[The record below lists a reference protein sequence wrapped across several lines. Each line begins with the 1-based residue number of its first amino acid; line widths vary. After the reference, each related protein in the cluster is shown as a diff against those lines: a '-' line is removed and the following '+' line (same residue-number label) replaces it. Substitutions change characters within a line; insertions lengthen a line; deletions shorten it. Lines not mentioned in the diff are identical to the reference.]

1 MPQTLEGTPPDAARH
16 ALAHLDARSGRRWSQ
31 RLCFAAVLTMAW
43 AAAGCSRPVAHVEP
57 DVRIVADD
65 QGTLVNQARTAT
77 LAPGIRHVRL
87 YNTGKEPHEAMFV
100 QLPAGMSPADYV
112 AAVAG
117 GALFPEGAR
126 DYSGPGLTASADS
139 MDIWLPLDPGTYVLL
154 CWNKDHATTLPPAV
168 VTVTGAPHDAELP
181 LADATITMREH
192 HFAIDRPITAGDPV
206 IEIVNAGRAMHE
218 LDILA
223 LHTGATLAD
232 LARWREGEAADS
244 VFSGPAPATVR
255 GGALDAHRIDTRVWI
270 RQRLKPGR
278 HALYCG
284 MPLDS
289 SAVTGQPFR
298 NHADAGM
305 VLEFLVR

>member
-1 MPQTLEGTPPDAARH
+1 MPQTLKGTHPDAARH
-16 ALAHLDARSGRRWSQ
+16 APAHLDARSGRRWSQ
-31 RLCFAAVLTMAW
+31 RLCFAAALTMAW
-43 AAAGCSRPVAHVEP
+43 TVSGCSRPVTHAEP
-57 DVRIVADD
+57 DVRIVTDD
-65 QGTLVNQARTAT
+65 QGTLVNQGSTAT
-77 LAPGIRHVRL
+77 LAPGLRHVRL
-87 YNTGKEPHEAMFV
+87 YNKGKEPHEAMFAK
-100 QLPAGMSPADYV
+100 LPAGMSPADYV

-117 GALFPEGAR
+117 GALFPDGAL
-126 DYSGPGLTASADS
+126 DYSGPGLTAASDS
-139 MDIWLPLDPGTYVLL
+139 MDIWLPLDPGTYLLL
-154 CWNKDHATTLPPAV
+154 CWNKDHATALKPAV
-168 VTVTGAPHDAELP
+168 VTVTGTPHDAEP
-181 LADATITMREH
+181 PVADATITMREH
-192 HFAIDRPITAGDPV
+192 HFAIDRPITAGDRV

-289 SAVTGQPFR
+289 SAVSGQPFR